1 MKRSREDK
9 LFGAAVLKLSF
20 AMNGKMDTPQFRIVY
35 FGTLKEFELTDA
47 EVTKYLMANKQR
59 LTEHIERHRSRGD
72 SK

>member
-1 MKRSREDK
+1 MKRTREEK

-20 AMNGKMDTPQFRIVY
+20 AMNGKIDSPQFRIVY

-47 EVTKYLMANKQR
+47 EVTEYLAANKER
-59 LTEHIERHRSRGD
+59 LVEHIERHRSGGS